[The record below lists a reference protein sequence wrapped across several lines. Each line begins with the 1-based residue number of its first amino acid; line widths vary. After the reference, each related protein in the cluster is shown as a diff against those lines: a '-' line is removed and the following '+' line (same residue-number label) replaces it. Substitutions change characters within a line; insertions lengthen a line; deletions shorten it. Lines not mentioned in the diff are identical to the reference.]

1 MLLAESC
8 LWETEIWVHVVLF
21 VGGLR
26 RYYNPP
32 WFTDII
38 PSEPYD
44 PLTLRHAFEKVYC
57 LSPSIVRCWMA
68 SESSNVITE
77 REEQSD
83 FMWV

>member
-1 MLLAESC
+1 M
-8 LWETEIWVHVVLF
+8 VLF
-21 VGGLR
+21 EGGLR

-57 LSPSIVRCWMA
+57 LSPSIVNEWLQNLPM
-68 SESSNVITE
+68 
-77 REEQSD
+77 
-83 FMWV
+83 